1 MQRAKV
7 NNNPVCPTPPLL
19 PRKDMSNPPP
29 PLVDTLNRNVRD
41 LRISVTDRCNLRCI
55 YCMPRSVFGKGFSF
69 LPRAE
74 LLGFEE
80 IERIARLFL
89 PFGVY
94 KIRLSGGEP
103 LLRHRVE
110 GLIEKLAKLN
120 ALNGQPLEI
129 AMTTNGLL
137 LARKAQTLKDAGL
150 TRLTVSL
157 DGLSAATF
165 QRMSD
170 SQEPVSTVLEGIAR
184 AQALGLAPIKVNTVI
199 KRGVNEHEILPLVDY
214 FRGSGV
220 ILRFI
225 EFMDVGTTNGW
236 RLDDVLTA
244 QEILERIDRV
254 YPLLPVNPN
263 YSGEVAK
270 RWKFADGA
278 GEIGVIASVTQAFC
292 HACSRI
298 RLSTDGKL
306 YTCLFADEGQD
317 IRTLLRSGADDAA
330 LTARIREIWQQRDD
344 HYSQIRCAAT
354 VKPRKKI
361 EMSYIGG

>member
-1 MQRAKV
+1 MHNLSPRTRFCLHE
-7 NNNPVCPTPPLL
+7 NMPDLPT
-19 PRKDMSNPPP
+19 S
-29 PLVDTLNRNVRD
+29 LVDTLNRNVRD

-69 LPRAE
+69 LPRDE
-74 LLGFEE
+74 LLSFEE

-89 PFGVY
+89 QFGVY

-110 GLIEKLAKLN
+110 QLIEKLARLTC
-120 ALNGQPLEI
+120 LDGRPVEI
-129 AMTTNGLL
+129 AMTTNALL

-150 TRLTVSL
+150 SRLTVSL
-157 DGLSAATF
+157 DGLSEATF

-170 SQEPVSTVLEGIAR
+170 SHEPVAAVLDGIAK
-184 AQALGLAPIKVNTVI
+184 AQALGLAPVKVNTVI
-199 KRGVNEHEILPLVDY
+199 KRGVNEHEIIPLVEH

-236 RLDDVLTA
+236 CLDDVMTA

-254 YPLLPVNPN
+254 HPLQPVNPN

-270 RWKFADGA
+270 RWTFVDGA

-306 YTCLFADEGQD
+306 YTCLFADQGHEL
-317 IRTLLRSGADDAA
+317 RALLRQGGDDEA
-330 LTARIREIWQQRDD
+330 LKARISEIWQQRSDR
-344 HYSQIRCAAT
+344 YSQIRCDAT

>member
-1 MQRAKV
+1 MTV
-7 NNNPVCPTPPLL
+7 L
-19 PRKDMSNPPP
+19 PAPSEKMPDLPFS
-29 PLVDTLNRNVRD
+29 LADTLNRNVRD

-55 YCMPRSVFGKGFSF
+55 YCMPRSVFGKDFSF
-69 LPRAE
+69 LPRDE
-74 LLGFEE
+74 LLSFEE

-89 PFGVY
+89 QFGVY

-110 GLIEKLAKLN
+110 KLIEKLARLTC
-120 ALNGQPLEI
+120 ANGQPVEV
-129 AMTTNGLL
+129 AMTTNAVL

-150 TRLTVSL
+150 SRLTVSL
-157 DGLSAATF
+157 DGLSDAIF

-170 SQEPVSTVLEGIAR
+170 SQESVGVVLDGIAK
-184 AQALGLAPIKVNTVI
+184 AQALGLAPVKVNTVV
-199 KRGVNEHEILPLVDY
+199 KRGVNEHEIIPLVKH

-236 RLDDVLTA
+236 RLDDVVTA

-254 YPLLPVNPN
+254 YPLQPVNPN
-263 YSGEVAK
+263 YRGEVAK
-270 RWKFADGA
+270 RWKFADAA

-292 HACSRI
+292 HTCSRV

-306 YTCLFADEGQD
+306 YTCLFADEGWD
-317 IRTLLRSGADDAA
+317 MRPLLRSGADDDA
-330 LTARIREIWQQRDD
+330 LKARISEIWRQRSDR
-344 HYSQIRCAAT
+344 YSQIRCDAT